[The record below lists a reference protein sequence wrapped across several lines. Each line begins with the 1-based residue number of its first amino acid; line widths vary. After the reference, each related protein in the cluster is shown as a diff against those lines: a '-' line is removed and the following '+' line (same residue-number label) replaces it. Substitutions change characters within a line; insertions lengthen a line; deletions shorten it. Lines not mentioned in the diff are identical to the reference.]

1 VNDARRSGNDALT
14 TAGYRLASLA
24 AKLSP
29 TPIVAGTAFALSGPL
44 AIAMRSK
51 RHMVERHLR
60 RILPNASTL
69 TIRQMTQASFES
81 YARYYLETFRLAQVP
96 MRRINAAFTVE
107 GMEHIER
114 SAEAGKGT
122 ILALPHLGG
131 WEWAGRWL
139 VGQGYTLTAVVER
152 LENEELFDW
161 FLGVREELGFNI
173 IPLDD
178 RAGIAVNEALR
189 ENHVVALLCDRDIP
203 RDGVRNGAKVTFFG
217 ETTTVPSGPAFF
229 SLRTGAS
236 IVPLATYFTN
246 RLDGHHAIV
255 RPTIHGQREGALRDD
270 VTRISQIVTSEI
282 EALIRRAPEQ
292 WHLFQP
298 NWPSDP
304 GY

>member
-1 VNDARRSGNDALT
+1 MDDARRSGNDALT

-29 TPIVAGTAFALSGPL
+29 TPILSGTAFALSGPL
-44 AIAMRSK
+44 ALSMRSK

-60 RILPNASTL
+60 RILPTASSL
-69 TIRQMTQASFES
+69 TIRQLTQASFES
-81 YARYYLETFRLAQVP
+81 YARYYLETFRLSQIP
-96 MRRINAAFTVE
+96 MRRINQAFTVE

-152 LENEELFDW
+152 LDNEDLFDW
-161 FLGVREELGFNI
+161 FLGVRKELGFNI

-203 RDGVRNGAKVTFFG
+203 RDGVRNGAQVRFFG
-217 ETTTVPSGPAFF
+217 EATSVPSGPAFF
-229 SLRTGAS
+229 ALRTGAP

-246 RLDGHHAIV
+246 RLDGHHAVV
-255 RPTIHGQREGALRDD
+255 RPAIHGQREGSLRDD

-282 EALIRRAPEQ
+282 ESLIRRAPEQ

>member
-1 VNDARRSGNDALT
+1 
-14 TAGYRLASLA
+14 
-24 AKLSP
+24 
-29 TPIVAGTAFALSGPL
+29 
-44 AIAMRSK
+44 
-51 RHMVERHLR
+51 MVERHLR

-69 TIRQMTQASFES
+69 TIRQMAQASFES

-96 MRRINAAFTVE
+96 MRRINAAFTVD

-152 LENEELFDW
+152 LDNEELFDW

-189 ENHVVALLCDRDIP
+189 ANHVVALLCDRDIP
-203 RDGVRNGAKVTFFG
+203 REGIRNGANVTFFG
-217 ETTTVPSGPAFF
+217 ESTTVPSGPAFF
-229 SLRTGAS
+229 SLRTGAP

-246 RLDGHHAIV
+246 RLDGHHAVV
-255 RPTIHGQREGALRDD
+255 RPAIHAQREGSLRDD

>member
-29 TPIVAGTAFALSGPL
+29 TPVVSGAAFALSGPL
-44 AIAMRSK
+44 ALAMRSK

-60 RILPNASTL
+60 RIVPNASTL
-69 TIRQMTQASFES
+69 AIRQMTQAAFES

-96 MRRINAAFTVE
+96 MRRINSSFTVD

-139 VGQGYTLTAVVER
+139 VGRGYTLTAVVER
-152 LENEELFDW
+152 LDNDDLFDW

-189 ENHVVALLCDRDIP
+189 ANHVVALLCDRDIP

-229 SLRTGAS
+229 ALRTGAP
-236 IVPLATYFTN
+236 IIPLATYFTN
-246 RLDGHHAIV
+246 RLDGHNAVV
-255 RPTIHGQREGALRDD
+255 RPPIHASREGSLRDD
-270 VTRISQIVTSEI
+270 VVRISQIVTSEI
-282 EALIRRAPEQ
+282 EALIRRSPEQ

>member
-1 VNDARRSGNDALT
+1 MNDARRSGNDALT

-203 RDGVRNGAKVTFFG
+203 RDGIRNGAKVTFFG

-255 RPTIHGQREGALRDD
+255 RPPIHGQREGSLRDD

>member
-1 VNDARRSGNDALT
+1 MNDARRSGNDALT
-14 TAGYRLASLA
+14 TAGYRFASLA

-29 TPIVAGTAFALSGPL
+29 MPVVAGTAFALSGPL

-51 RHMVERHLR
+51 RQMVERHLR

-96 MRRINAAFTVE
+96 MRRINAAFTVD

-152 LENEELFDW
+152 LDNEELFDW

-189 ENHVVALLCDRDIP
+189 ANHVVALLCDRDIP
-203 RDGVRNGAKVTFFG
+203 REGIRNGANVTFFG
-217 ETTTVPSGPAFF
+217 ESTTVPSGPAFF
-229 SLRTGAS
+229 SLRTGAP

-246 RLDGHHAIV
+246 RLDGHHAVV
-255 RPTIHGQREGALRDD
+255 RPAIHAKREGSLRDD